1 MENIRRKLV
10 LEVIISKIL
19 EDLFRLEIRVFLN
32 DYDMGKAAWV
42 ADGVTVG

>member
-19 EDLFRLEIRVFLN
+19 EDLFRLEIIVFLN
-32 DYDMGKAAWV
+32 DYDMGKDAC
-42 ADGVTVG
+42 

>member
-19 EDLFRLEIRVFLN
+19 EDLFWLEIRVFLN
-32 DYDMGKAAWV
+32 DYDMGKSAWV
-42 ADGVTVG
+42 VDGVTVG